1 MKESPD
7 AIVIGAGVVG
17 AAIAYFLTRLGVHTT
32 LVERDSPGSRVSKA
46 SFGYINAVGKRPE
59 HYHQFSRLGVEAYS
73 TLEGE
78 LGPDAGLGGGGA
90 LHWPA
95 PGQEGRTAMD
105 TRIKELDDLSY
116 PYRLLTVP
124 EAAELEPNVCVE
136 SIEGPILYLPIER
149 WADGDRLALALTKQA
164 MASGAYLVAPCSVR
178 ELVTYNGCVV
188 GVSTHDGFLPAD
200 VVVVAAGVASV
211 GLLAP
216 LGYRLPLDRA
226 IGILGVVSA
235 PPDLVRRVLY
245 PGVYHVRPTS
255 GGRVAIG
262 CRQMD
267 IFADE
272 DTDTTAPPK
281 WMDQLLHLAQQDIQ
295 ALHDA
300 RIEEFRVGARPVPK
314 GGLPVIGPIPG
325 VQGAYVAVMHSAV
338 TLAAIVGQTVAEEIV
353 SGENLALLEP
363 YRPDRFADLASDAW

>member
-73 TLEGE
+73 TLEEE

-136 SIEGPILYLPIER
+136 SIEGPILYLPIEH
-149 WADGDRLALALTKQA
+149 
-164 MASGAYLVAPCSVR
+164 V
-178 ELVTYNGCVV
+178 CVESIEV
-188 GVSTHDGFLPAD
+188 LSFTFL
-200 VVVVAAGVASV
+200 
-211 GLLAP
+211 
-216 LGYRLPLDRA
+216 
-226 IGILGVVSA
+226 
-235 PPDLVRRVLY
+235 
-245 PGVYHVRPTS
+245 
-255 GGRVAIG
+255 
-262 CRQMD
+262 
-267 IFADE
+267 
-272 DTDTTAPPK
+272 
-281 WMDQLLHLAQQDIQ
+281 
-295 ALHDA
+295 
-300 RIEEFRVGARPVPK
+300 
-314 GGLPVIGPIPG
+314 
-325 VQGAYVAVMHSAV
+325 
-338 TLAAIVGQTVAEEIV
+338 
-353 SGENLALLEP
+353 
-363 YRPDRFADLASDAW
+363 